1 VWLLDEENDGLVF
14 EGGRLYKAYGMMMMD
29 IQRHEEK
36 KLMLKLVC
44 VMMME
49 EGERCSRGGREEFLL

>member
-1 VWLLDEENDGLVF
+1 VF

-36 KLMLKLVC
+36 KLMLMLVC